1 MKRHRTDGVSLTFGL
16 IFLLIAGWW
25 LIAQSVNVP
34 LPRVGWIVAGGL
46 ILIGVLGLVGA
57 LRSGRREPP
66 AGTAGQ
72 DNGPADVD
80 EHSAGPADAHART
93 PVTAAPGEPAPD
105 EPAPDEPTSDS
116 PTAAE
121 PATRPSGSGG

>member
-25 LIAQSVNVP
+25 LIAQSVDVP

-46 ILIGVLGLVGA
+46 ILLGVLGLVGA
-57 LRSGRREPP
+57 LRSGRSEPP
-66 AGTAGQ
+66 PGTAGQ
-72 DNGPADVD
+72 AHGPTEADASAPAGPT
-80 EHSAGPADAHART
+80 SAGPTSDA
-93 PVTAAPGEPAPD
+93 
-105 EPAPDEPTSDS
+105 PTS
-116 PTAAE
+116 AE